1 MQRVAEAAVN
11 VLGTASQVVHELL
24 EVGVDVLKFAPI
36 VGLEEAARTL
46 LNIWDALQLVDINRL
61 ACLRLTERCATVLL
75 SIREEIAEAGDEVG
89 IELQPPLARL
99 VESYKEVHRF
109 LTRQI
114 HRPFIK
120 RYLQRDEIQRAL
132 AGCHNSLTDALGM
145 FNVRRVL

>member
-61 ACLRLTERCATVLL
+61 ACLRLTERCATVLM
-75 SIREEIAEAGDEVG
+75 SIREEIAEAGDDVG
-89 IELQPPLARL
+89 AELDTPLTRL
-99 VESYKEVHRF
+99 VECVPF
-109 LTRQI
+109 LFAVT
-114 HRPFIK
+114 HAD
-120 RYLQRDEIQRAL
+120 LL
-132 AGCHNSLTDALGM
+132 LGHIATCTGY
-145 FNVRRVL
+145 

>member
-1 MQRVAEAAVN
+1 M
-11 VLGTASQVVHELL
+11 
-24 EVGVDVLKFAPI
+24 
-36 VGLEEAARTL
+36 
-46 LNIWDALQLVDINRL
+46 
-61 ACLRLTERCATVLL
+61 LL

-89 IELQPPLARL
+89 IELRPPLARL

-109 LTRQI
+109 LNRQS

-132 AGCHNSLTDALGM
+132 AGCHSSLTDALGM

>member
-1 MQRVAEAAVN
+1 M
-11 VLGTASQVVHELL
+11 LGTASQVVHELL

-89 IELQPPLARL
+89 IELQPPLVLMCTAEQPAQYGTPAYYLRL
-99 VESYKEVHRF
+99 
-109 LTRQI
+109 
-114 HRPFIK
+114 
-120 RYLQRDEIQRAL
+120 
-132 AGCHNSLTDALGM
+132 GCCL
-145 FNVRRVL
+145 

>member
-1 MQRVAEAAVN
+1 M
-11 VLGTASQVVHELL
+11 
-24 EVGVDVLKFAPI
+24 
-36 VGLEEAARTL
+36 
-46 LNIWDALQLVDINRL
+46 
-61 ACLRLTERCATVLL
+61 LL

-109 LTRQI
+109 LTRQS

-145 FNVRRVL
+145 FNVRRVR